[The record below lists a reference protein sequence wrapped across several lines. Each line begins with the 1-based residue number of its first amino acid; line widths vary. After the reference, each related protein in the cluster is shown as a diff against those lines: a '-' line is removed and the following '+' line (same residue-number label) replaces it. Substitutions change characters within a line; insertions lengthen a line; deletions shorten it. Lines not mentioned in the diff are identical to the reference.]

1 MSNVLVTGGAGFI
14 GSHVVD
20 GLISE
25 GHNVIAVDDMSNGR
39 ILNVE
44 HNINNKNFKIYF
56 ASILDESMADV
67 FESEKIDCVLH
78 LAAIPSVPLSMNEPF
93 KTFNVNT
100 LGTAKLLELSRKF
113 KIKKFV
119 FSSSSSVY
127 GSTDQSALDEYM
139 SLNPLSH
146 YALQKKTSEE
156 YCIFYSKVYGLHT
169 VILRYFNV
177 FGDRQRDDS
186 PYSSVMAAFAK
197 SKYEDKSPI
206 IYGDGTQTRDFTHV
220 KNVVHAN
227 ILAMNEKYMYDGGN
241 IYNIG
246 SGNPIS
252 INDLA
257 KLWNFSD
264 IIYKEERSG
273 DVKHSCANLNLSMTS
288 LKYSP
293 LINLKDGIE
302 DYYLKYKK
310 ERELIR

>member
-14 GSHVVD
+14 GSHIVD
-20 GLISE
+20 GLINE

-39 ILNVE
+39 MLNLE
-44 HNINNKNFKIYF
+44 HNINNKIFKIYF

-67 FESEKIDCVLH
+67 FASEKIDYVLH
-78 LAAIPSVPLSMNEPF
+78 LAAIPSVPLSMSEPF

-113 KIKKFV
+113 KIKKLV

-127 GSTDQSALDEYM
+127 GSADQSALDEYM
-139 SLNPLSH
+139 DLNPLSH

-156 YCIFYSKVYGLHT
+156 YCAFYSKVYGLHT

-177 FGDRQRDDS
+177 FGNRQRDDS

-197 SKYEDKSPI
+197 AKYEGKNPI

-264 IIYKEERSG
+264 IIYKEKRSG
-273 DVKHSCANLNLSMTS
+273 DVKHSCANLNLSMTL

-293 LINLKDGIE
+293 LISLSDGIE
-302 DYYLKYKK
+302 DYYIKYKK
-310 ERELIR
+310 EREGVK

>member
-39 ILNVE
+39 ILNVD

-156 YCIFYSKVYGLHT
+156 YCTFYSKVYGLHT

-197 SKYEDKSPI
+197 SKYENKSPI